1 MTAAR
6 LAPLA
11 PERWHPSLAALRES
25 LGTPLN
31 IHRVIARHPALL
43 IAWSGLRQHV
53 VAGSSLAPRQRE
65 LVVLRVAHLTASRYE
80 WGHHVLRGRAAGL
93 TDDDIARVRAGGD
106 ARGWRQDE
114 ALLLAAVD
122 AILAEVRIPRPL
134 WPALCARFGDE
145 QLLDLFFT
153 VGAYIVMAAILKTA
167 EVPLE
172 EGLVAPS
179 GLSGGE
185 DS

>member
-1 MTAAR
+1 MTATAR

-11 PERWHPSLAALRES
+11 PECWHPSLAPVREA

-53 VAGSSLAPRQRE
+53 VAGSSLAPRLRE
-65 LVVLRVAHLTASRYE
+65 LVVLRTAHLTASRYE
-80 WGHHVLRGRAAGL
+80 WDHHLPRARAAGL
-93 TDDDIARVRAGGD
+93 ADSEIARVRAGAD
-106 ARGWRQDE
+106 APGWQRDE

-122 AILAEVRIPRPL
+122 AILAQTRIPHPL

-153 VGAYIVMAAILKTA
+153 VGVYIVMAVILKTA
-167 EVPLE
+167 EVGPE
-172 EGLVAPS
+172 EGFAVP
-179 GLSGGE
+179 
-185 DS
+185 DPV